1 MDCSLPGSSV
11 HGFFQAR
18 ILEWLPF
25 PSPGD
30 RPDPRIEPESLALQA
45 DSLPLHHQGSPNLP
59 FTGEEIKAG
68 KDDTMAPSVTAGK
81 GEPGTWILL
90 VCLYTPHSTAS
101 AFMQVHEVILE
112 KKKRKILKLSFLANV
127 ICQTPPSQA
136 LAQPL
141 DGSQPVRPPQG
152 EERLH
157 GAGSQICLQRKSH
170 WDVPSGTT
178 QRIHSCDPGLPCDLR
193 PRTISLY
200 LVAPGELQIQFKTS
214 CDREKRTY
222 SHPERHNR

>member
-1 MDCSLPGSSV
+1 MSQL
-11 HGFFQAR
+11 AR
-18 ILEWLPF
+18 VNLA
-25 PSPGD
+25 
-30 RPDPRIEPESLALQA
+30 PESCW
-45 DSLPLHHQGSPNLP
+45 
-59 FTGEEIKAG
+59 
-68 KDDTMAPSVTAGK
+68 SV
-81 GEPGTWILL
+81 
-90 VCLYTPHSTAS
+90 YTPHIPQPLPLCRSMKS
-101 AFMQVHEVILE
+101 SW
-112 KKKRKILKLSFLANV
+112 KKKKKILKLSFLANV